1 MKTWTLI
8 NSTRYDI
15 KLSNGE
21 LDLTKKEDKEDD
33 PYAAPDDGLILEFN
47 TQKPEHVT
55 FDCKTNNVETESC
68 DLKLFNMDKE
78 SSYNQKTKKI
88 AKVS

>member
-1 MKTWTLI
+1 M
-8 NSTRYDI
+8 
-15 KLSNGE
+15 
-21 LDLTKKEDKEDD
+21 TKKEDKEDD